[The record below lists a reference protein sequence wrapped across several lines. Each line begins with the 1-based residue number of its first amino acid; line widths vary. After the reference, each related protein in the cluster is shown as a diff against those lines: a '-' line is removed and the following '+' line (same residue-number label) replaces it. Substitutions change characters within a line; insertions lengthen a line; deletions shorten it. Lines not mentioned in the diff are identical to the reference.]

1 MKTKGRNVIKPA
13 ARLDQVGKDLEAAF
27 RQLSATRNE
36 VRRIGAQ
43 LRKTID
49 RIEDKDTRY
58 QLEALLR
65 KLAMALD
72 GVFLED
78 QIQWL

>member
-1 MKTKGRNVIKPA
+1 MIKPA
-13 ARLDQVGKDLEAAF
+13 ARLDKIGKDLEAAF
-27 RQLSATRNE
+27 KQLSVTRTE

-49 RIEDKDTRY
+49 RIDDKDTRY
-58 QLEALLR
+58 ELERLLR
-65 KLAMALD
+65 RLAMALD
-72 GVFLED
+72 GVFLDD